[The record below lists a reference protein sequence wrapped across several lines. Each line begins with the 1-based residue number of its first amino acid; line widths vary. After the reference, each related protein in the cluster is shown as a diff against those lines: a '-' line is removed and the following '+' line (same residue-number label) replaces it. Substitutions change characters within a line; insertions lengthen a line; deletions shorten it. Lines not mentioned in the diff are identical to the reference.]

1 MSKVHGKRYAYKF
14 DFHGL
19 MAACHS
25 NSQSDPTNLMSS
37 NYHTRLLMTTN
48 DFPTYANTSASN
60 SSNSS
65 IPSTNSPSG
74 GTSFRPLQTSASM
87 PSIIPSMSS
96 SSSHPISS
104 PETRNN
110 LLWTYSPFD
119 SRPPPSSF

>member
-25 NSQSDPTNLMSS
+25 NAQSDPTNLMSS
-37 NYHTRLLMTTN
+37 NYHTRLLMSTN
-48 DFPTYANTSASN
+48 EFPTYANTSASN

-65 IPSTNSPSG
+65 IPSTNSPTP
-74 GTSFRPLQTSASM
+74 GTSFRPLQTSSSM
-87 PSIIPSMSS
+87 PSIIPSA

-104 PETRNN
+104 PDARNN
-110 LLWTYSPFD
+110 LMWPYSHFD
-119 SRPPPSSF
+119 SRPPSSF